1 MALQADYTATEAKE
15 VIVTYPSAYSEITAI
30 WVDIPSNAIVYQLS
44 VYETK
49 DQKSNEVPLTKS
61 LTVQGKFS
69 DFLEMTQDSFV
80 DLAYAHVKDI
90 QSEESSQLKNIE
102 TVPDVGA

>member
-1 MALQADYTATEAKE
+1 MALQADYTATEMKE
-15 VIVTYPSAYSEITAI
+15 VTVTYPSAYSEITAI
-30 WVDIPSNAIVYQLS
+30 WVDMPSNTIVYQLS

-49 DQKSNEVPLTKS
+49 DHKSNEVSLTKS

-69 DFLEMTQDSFV
+69 DFLKMTQDNFI

-90 QSEESSQLKNIE
+90 QSDKLDNIE